1 MNNWLIP
8 PILGFLI
15 TALGMPSL
23 IKYFRNKKEGQ
34 MIREEGPS
42 WHEKKSGTPTMGGI
56 LFIIAITLAD
66 LVYGGISGLLS
77 PSLLILLFVLV
88 CFGLLGMF
96 DDSIKIF
103 KRQNEGLKAW
113 QKMFGQIVIS
123 VIFAWVY
130 IAEGFPM
137 AIKIPFAG
145 DWNIGYFYI
154 LFVIFWLVGFSNAV
168 NLTDGLDGLV
178 SGLGIIAFT
187 AYAVIA
193 NMQHQIDVMVFCITV
208 VGALIGFFIFNHKP
222 AKIFMGDM
230 GSLALGGSIAAV
242 SILLHHE
249 FSLLIIGL
257 VFVLETMSVMIQ
269 VASFKL
275 TGKRVFKMTPIHHHF
290 EMLGWSEWKV
300 DLTFWGIGL
309 IMAILAIITI
319 V

>member
-23 IKYFRNKKEGQ
+23 IKYFRSKKEGQ
-34 MIREEGPS
+34 MIREEGPT

-56 LFIIAITLAD
+56 MFIIAITLVD
-66 LVYGGISGLLS
+66 LIYGGVSHLLS

-88 CFGLLGMF
+88 GFGLLGMF

-113 QKMFGQIVIS
+113 QKMLGQIIIS

-178 SGLGIIAFT
+178 SGLGIIAFST
-187 AYAVIA
+187 YAIIA
-193 NMQHQIDVMVFCITV
+193 NVQHQTDVMVFCITV
-208 VGALIGFFIFNHKP
+208 VGSLIGFFIFNHKP

-230 GSLALGGSIAAV
+230 GSLALGGAIAAV

-249 FSLLIIGL
+249 FSLLAIGL
-257 VFVLETMSVMIQ
+257 VFVLETLSVIIQ
-269 VASFKL
+269 VTSFRL

-290 EMLGWSEWKV
+290 EMLGWSEWRV

-309 IMAILAIITI
+309 IMAVLAIITI